1 MQTAGRTVA
10 FSAGTVA
17 ISLASLAIFLVPYL
31 RSFAYAGVTVVL
43 LAAGAAIVVLPAV
56 LAVLNHPELFG
67 WLGAK
72 VLAVIVLGTLTVMA
86 VTSVVVD
93 LVLRL
98 THHQAA
104 A

>member
-1 MQTAGRTVA
+1 MDMIPTL
-10 FSAGTVA
+10 
-17 ISLASLAIFLVPYL
+17 I
-31 RSFAYAGVTVVL
+31 
-43 LAAGAAIVVLPAV
+43 AGATTIALTV
-56 LAVLNHPELFG
+56 LFG

-93 LVLRL
+93 MVLRL